1 MAVAAV
7 DEDDRDR
14 VTHIPRSQLIRIIR
28 PRVEEILELVRDR
41 LKASGFSEAVGRR
54 IVLTG
59 GGAQMTGLV
68 ELCRIILS
76 KQVRVGRPLG
86 VQGLPDAV
94 KGSAF
99 SVPVG
104 LLVYPQVAGLE
115 HFEPRSSGAMLGT
128 GTDGYLS
135 RMGRWLKE
143 SF

>member
-1 MAVAAV
+1 
-7 DEDDRDR
+7 
-14 VTHIPRSQLIRIIR
+14 
-28 PRVEEILELVRDR
+28 
-41 LKASGFSEAVGRR
+41 
-54 IVLTG
+54 
-59 GGAQMTGLV
+59 
-68 ELCRIILS
+68 
-76 KQVRVGRPLG
+76 